1 MSKQSARGGRFY
13 LFLPDFTFLITPML
27 DGVRVVLAGYGKEG
41 KKSVYRDYFRIDTEN
56 YQVPP
61 SQTWWS
67 SATARAITVFFSL
80 LVLLLAYLLLSRIAE
95 AVTIGGLSV
104 PLLYIFLAL
113 LAIVILSARL
123 SFRKKLIAIALL
135 LALV

>member
-1 MSKQSARGGRFY
+1 
-13 LFLPDFTFLITPML
+13 
-27 DGVRVVLAGYGKEG
+27 
-41 KKSVYRDYFRIDTEN
+41 
-56 YQVPP
+56 
-61 SQTWWS
+61 
-67 SATARAITVFFSL
+67 VFFSL